1 MRSND
6 YERSGRRRRGRA
18 KGKQQQAEL
27 SCLLP
32 SCPAAAFLLPCL
44 AQLIAWCTTT
54 EAVRGQH
61 QAPLGVEGRKRW
73 VGLVELPSF
82 LPSPLGL
89 PCCRRWATFF
99 VTPSCSLWRLDLSWL
114 RRSICKI
121 CFRHSLPDTRSLM
134 PGGGSWWGWSGACVD
149 HGQPFARACRHL
161 PWPEEGVRGKENRPQ
176 ELGGRDP
183 GRPLRGRGRFEVHQS
198 SCHQRRSLRSFTG
211 DKVVSTEIQNHKS
224 FHSNPGWACTSSG
237 AGINTT
243 RLTNIPAT
251 SDR

>member
-1 MRSND
+1 MPELKNTLYIFLYDGRKRCTSCPKEGEGEGGEREFGQCPKENNLFYMRCSLTLLIIMRSND

-99 VTPSCSLWRLDLSWL
+99 VTPSCSL
-114 RRSICKI
+114 
-121 CFRHSLPDTRSLM
+121 
-134 PGGGSWWGWSGACVD
+134 
-149 HGQPFARACRHL
+149 
-161 PWPEEGVRGKENRPQ
+161 
-176 ELGGRDP
+176 
-183 GRPLRGRGRFEVHQS
+183 
-198 SCHQRRSLRSFTG
+198 
-211 DKVVSTEIQNHKS
+211 
-224 FHSNPGWACTSSG
+224 
-237 AGINTT
+237 
-243 RLTNIPAT
+243 
-251 SDR
+251 